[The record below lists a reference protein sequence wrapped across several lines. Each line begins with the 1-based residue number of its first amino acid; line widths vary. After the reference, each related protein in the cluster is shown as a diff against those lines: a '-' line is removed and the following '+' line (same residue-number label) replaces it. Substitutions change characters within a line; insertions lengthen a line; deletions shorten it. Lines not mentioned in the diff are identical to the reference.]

1 MELHRKYILS
11 LIYQTFCFQKAMRW
25 KVIYRVKNNKKN
37 KNTRKQDVKQ
47 RLLQNFVCFDTT

>member
-25 KVIYRVKNNKKN
+25 KVIYRVKKHNKK
-37 KNTRKQDVKQ
+37 KHTRKQDVKQ
-47 RLLQNFVCFDTT
+47 SFTKFRLL